1 MRYLYIGLSLLIAIT
16 VHEFAH
22 AVMAYIFG
30 DDTAKIDGR
39 ISLNPFKHLDIVGV
53 LCLIIF
59 RFGWARAVPIDT
71 YKFKNY
77 NIGLFFVSIAG
88 IVMNLLMAF
97 IAVQIIKFFPQ
108 IFVNFSEFFQYFI
121 SINISLALFN
131 LIPIPPLDGSNIL
144 LSFFPKEV
152 QYHTYN
158 FRKYGIFILFLLIF
172 SGFVDKYITFF
183 MDKILLWM
191 I

>member
-108 IFVNFSEFFQYFI
+108 IFVIFLNFF
-121 SINISLALFN
+121 
-131 LIPIPPLDGSNIL
+131 NIL
-144 LSFFPKEV
+144 Y
-152 QYHTYN
+152 Q
-158 FRKYGIFILFLLIF
+158 
-172 SGFVDKYITFF
+172 
-183 MDKILLWM
+183 
-191 I
+191 